1 MRDRGTP
8 SFPSHRR
15 PHRPAILLLVVALTA
30 GGCGP
35 HAVTDTSDQG
45 TAPPSQARSAP
56 RSVATTEA
64 QAQTRT
70 VSQPTIIPGTGA
82 LSAPAPVTRVDVGA
96 SGDVT
101 FNFVNADVRDVARE
115 ILGNQL
121 HVTYTVD
128 AKVQAAIT
136 AQSGSPVP
144 HDKVLS
150 VLETVLRAS
159 GLDLVEANGVYRIL
173 AADDAAKS
181 SLMAEPSADQPGY
194 GVRVFPLRHVSAAE
208 LKSVLQPFLPPGSA
222 IEADAARNL
231 LIVSSPGGRDGLAGL
246 IRQFDV
252 DWLAGTS
259 FGLYPLKVGTARDIA
274 NELDDI
280 FGEGGKGP
288 LAGLVR
294 IVPIPRLNAIL
305 VITSQRGYLA
315 QVKTWIDR
323 LDYGEDEVTP
333 RLFEYKVQNSRA
345 ADLAAVLTRLLS
357 SGAVSTVQPEIAP
370 GSQAAVAMQQQATG
384 AMTAQAG
391 TAGGYGGGYG
401 AVPPG
406 GSVGGY
412 PGQTSPSP
420 AGPAFAGSPGQVP
433 TGSSAQA
440 AVAGRAEPLATAAG
454 LLNAPGLAGPGA
466 ISPENALQPPQARVV
481 ADEKNNALV
490 IFARPRDYKMIED
503 VIRRL
508 DVVPM
513 QVILEATIAEVTLND
528 SLNYGL
534 QFFFKPA
541 NKNSLELS
549 TSSTGTGVPQ
559 DITSVLP
566 GFNYVLN
573 TGSARSI
580 LSALSQITHV
590 NVVSSPQLLVLDHQT
605 AALQVGDQI
614 PILTQSAVS
623 VVTTGAP
630 VVNSIEYRSTGVVL
644 LITPR
649 VNSSGLITLDIDQE
663 VSNVKNTTTSTIDS
677 PTITQRR
684 IVSSVVVQDG
694 QTVALGGLIQDSDT
708 RGRQGI
714 PGLEDIPI
722 LGLLFS
728 DSTDQRVR
736 TELLVLI
743 SPKIIRNGQ
752 DALDMTEDLRN
763 RMRTLKPLEARIH

>member
-1 MRDRGTP
+1 M
-8 SFPSHRR
+8 
-15 PHRPAILLLVVALTA
+15 
-30 GGCGP
+30 
-35 HAVTDTSDQG
+35 
-45 TAPPSQARSAP
+45 
-56 RSVATTEA
+56 
-64 QAQTRT
+64 
-70 VSQPTIIPGTGA
+70 
-82 LSAPAPVTRVDVGA
+82 TRVDVGA
-96 SGDVT
+96 GGDVT

-115 ILGNQL
+115 ILGNQM

-128 AKVQAAIT
+128 AKAQAAIT

-173 AADDAAKS
+173 ASDDAAKS
-181 SLMAEPSADQPGY
+181 SLMAAPSADQPGY
-194 GVRVFPLRHVSAAE
+194 GVRVFPLHHVSAAE

-231 LIVSSPGGRDGLAGL
+231 LIVSSPGGRDGLGGL

-274 NELDDI
+274 NELDEI
-280 FGEGGKGP
+280 FGENGKAA

-315 QVKTWIDR
+315 QVKAWIDR
-323 LDYGEDEVTP
+323 LDYGDDEVTP

-345 ADLAAVLTRLLS
+345 SDLAAVLTRLLS
-357 SGAVSTVQPEIAP
+357 SGAVSTVRPEVAS

-384 AMTAQAG
+384 AMTAQPG
-391 TAGGYGGGYG
+391 SAGGYGGGYG
-401 AVPPG
+401 AVQSGPL
-406 GSVGGY
+406 GGY
-412 PGQTSPSP
+412 PGQAGAAPG
-420 AGPAFAGSPGQVP
+420 GPAFAGSPGQAP
-433 TGSSAQA
+433 LASSAQA
-440 AVAGRAEPLATAAG
+440 AVAGRGEPLASAAS
-454 LLNAPGLAGPGA
+454 LLNTPGPTGAGA

-508 DVVPM
+508 DVVPL
-513 QVILEATIAEVTLND
+513 QVMLEATIAEVTLND
-528 SLNYGL
+528 ALNYGL
-534 QFFFKPA
+534 QFFLKPA
-541 NKNSLELS
+541 DKHSLEF
-549 TSSTGTGVPQ
+549 TTNGKGTGVPQ
-559 DITSVLP
+559 DLLPVVP

-573 TGSARSI
+573 AGSARLV
-580 LSALSQITHV
+580 LSALSDITHV

-663 VSNVKNTTTSTIDS
+663 VSNVKTTTSSTIDS

-708 RGRQGI
+708 KSRQGI

-728 DSTDQRVR
+728 DTTNQRAR

-763 RMRTLKPLEARIH
+763 RMRTLKPLEVRIH